1 MTAISIKDINL
12 FRITEE
18 EYHITLYGGNQ
29 EWYVKRWQRMAGCGP
44 STAANIMYYLNK
56 TRYNTNIE
64 QTKEEF
70 LRLMNEIW
78 RYVTPGMGGV
88 SSTTMLMEGFRK
100 YLTDQKLE
108 HVLDSIDIGKK
119 PEQRPDISEVISFLE
134 KALEEDVPAAFLNL
148 EHGSIL
154 ELESWHWVTV
164 VALEYDLEDRTA
176 FITILDNGMRKRI
189 DLVRWLNSTK
199 LGGGFV
205 SLRV

>member
-29 EWYVKRWQRMAGCGP
+29 EWYAKRWQRMAGCGP

>member
-134 KALEEDVPAAFLNL
+134 KALKEDVPAAFLNL